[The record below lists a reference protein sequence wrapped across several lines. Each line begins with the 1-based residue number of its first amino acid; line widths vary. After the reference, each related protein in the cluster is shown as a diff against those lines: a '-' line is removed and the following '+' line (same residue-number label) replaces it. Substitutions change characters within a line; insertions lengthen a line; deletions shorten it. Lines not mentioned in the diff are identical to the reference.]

1 MKTFTQMIDR
11 VLTALMVVLILTGLT
26 FALVPGLTIPDGF
39 SERVPR
45 KSNVANVLDS
55 VDTQTV
61 QAVQRF
67 EVRLDRL
74 ATSTE
79 YEQRFQSGLQQ
90 LSHELT
96 RSGNLL
102 RLVKL
107 MAKDRFQGGDRATQ
121 HINQQ
126 VQQHLGPVTE
136 AYAQEIYDALNRFET
151 ELAGI
156 RGTATDQI
164 RKPLE
169 DQGVLAA
176 DWDQALK
183 QLGVSAA
190 ITGVM
195 LPVDVV
201 LVARTRLLPRLGAS
215 IWATGNRLLGASV
228 TRTGLAGIAPFVD
241 GPLPVGDLIAGAGLA
256 WTAVEIHSAGKRFRH
271 EVLRNVHRELSLT
284 RAGLHQK
291 AKETSMACL
300 LRHQNYNQRIAALA
314 QQLQKRTP
322 QPRTRP

>member
-190 ITGVM
+190 ITGVV

-201 LVARTRLLPRLGAS
+201 LVARTRLLPRL
-215 IWATGNRLLGASV
+215 
-228 TRTGLAGIAPFVD
+228 
-241 GPLPVGDLIAGAGLA
+241 A
-256 WTAVEIHSAGKRFRH
+256 WTAVEIHSAAKRFRH